1 MMCKIEPLNVSVG
14 RVFVLIEGCSSLTF
28 FLYHGD
34 SLSSGPTDVCKL
46 HETAPARLIK
56 YLPCPSAVILKLNK
70 HSVRAN
76 AFDTF
81 GNCHLRTQFGQRNAG
96 REDGQAQAK
105 AKATSEL
112 IC

>member
-1 MMCKIEPLNVSVG
+1 MYANC
-14 RVFVLIEGCSSLTF
+14 
-28 FLYHGD
+28 Y
-34 SLSSGPTDVCKL
+34 
-46 HETAPARLIK
+46 ETAPARLIK

-96 REDGQAQAK
+96 REDAQAQAKAK